1 MQTKNKD
8 IIKDAEG
15 LELTAYKCPAG
26 RWTIGHGHTGSDVW
40 PGLTI
45 TKPEAEALLE
55 KDLRRFE
62 KGISEMVKVELTQGQ
77 FDALVSFTFN
87 VGLEAFK
94 NSTLLKKLN
103 AGDYEGAAEQFQRWN
118 KAGGKTLLGLIR
130 RREAERK
137 LFEEGQ

>member
-26 RWTIGHGHTGSDVW
+26 IWTIGYGHTGSDVW

-55 KDLRRFE
+55 KDLKRFE
-62 KGISEMVKVELTQGQ
+62 KGISEMVKVGLTQGQ
-77 FDALVSFTFN
+77 FDALVSFTYN
-87 VGLEAFK
+87 VGQEAFK
-94 NSTLLKKLN
+94 NSTLLKRLN